1 MDRLSYFIR
10 RLLLMI
16 PTFLGITVVCFTL
29 CQFVPGGP
37 VEQALLRMRGGGR
50 GGEAGGGLQQ
60 GAVSPELKK
69 QIEKNFGFD
78 KPILVRYGKWL
89 VHDRM
94 GLRAESYKYP
104 NKTVWEMIR
113 SRMRVSVIFGVTGF
127 LLTYLVC
134 IPLGIAKA
142 LRHGTSF
149 DFASSALVFT
159 GYAIPGFAFGMLL
172 KMLLCGTTPWAYDLF
187 PVAGFTSMDFDMLGP
202 LEKLKDV
209 AWHMVLPLLCYVIGD
224 FAVLTLLMKNS
235 LLDQVGQDYI
245 RTVLAKGATMRRAI
259 WGHAFR
265 NALIPIATGFGGV
278 LSVLFAGSVL
288 IERVFEIPGMGNLA
302 FEAIVGRDYM
312 LFMGDL
318 ALIAIIGMLGRL
330 LSDFCY
336 LLIDP
341 RISFQ

>member
-10 RLLLMI
+10 RVLLMI

-37 VEQALLRMRGGGR
+37 VEQAMLRLRGGGR
-50 GGEAGGGLQQ
+50 GGELGGGLQQ
-60 GAVSPELKK
+60 GAVSAELKK
-69 QIEKNFGFD
+69 QIERNFGFD
-78 KPILVRYGKWL
+78 KPILVRYWKWL
-89 VHDRM
+89 VHDHM

-113 SRMRVSVIFGVTGF
+113 SRMRVSVIFGITGF

-142 LRHGTSF
+142 LRHGTGF
-149 DFASSALVFT
+149 DLASSAVVFT

-172 KMLLCGTTPWAYDLF
+172 KMLLCGTTPWALDLF
-187 PVAGFTSMDFDMLGP
+187 PVAGFTSMNFDMLSP

-209 AWHMVLPLLCYVIGD
+209 AWHMALPLVCYVIAD
-224 FAVLTLLMKNS
+224 FAVLTILMKNS